1 MTYGQRN
8 YYIKMV
14 LGNTEHQLYT
24 FSLLLLLR
32 QGAGLPLDCFNTCN
46 LHFTVNTNFT
56 KHQTCSELAGYNAY

>member
-14 LGNTEHQLYT
+14 LGNTERQLYT
-24 FSLLLLLR
+24 VSLLLLLR
-32 QGAGLPLDCFNTCN
+32 QGAGLPLDCFNSCN
-46 LHFTVNTNFT
+46 LHFTENTTFT

>member
-1 MTYGQRN
+1 MTYAQRN

-32 QGAGLPLDCFNTCN
+32 QGAGIPLDCFNTCN
-46 LHFTVNTNFT
+46 LHFTENTNFT
-56 KHQTCSELAGYNAY
+56 KHQTCSEQIGRAHV